1 MISDEKKLTLE
12 LYKELGLEVRQFN
25 SETYATNRLMLPPL
39 IIGLLV
45 LYGDVEKFLGVE
57 FQNAEVVHWL
67 VWLGCVLISLMWI
80 CNISRLAQL
89 ARWHL
94 ETSRQCEFKLGLI
107 GHRRVF
113 AIDEIS
119 RVSKI
124 LRHSVIRFFGF
135 GIYFSLL
142 LTFLLKSIDF
152 SKVLILLR
160 CIVSGETLIALITI
174 IVSGSLS
181 FLIWHFYFQKP
192 FRLSR
197 QTPIKWRYI
206 VSIVSLILIALLILL
221 GIVLF
226 LVNLQVRPDANAHLM
241 QGLRYSAKGDY
252 DNAIEAYT
260 KAIEVKPGYIPAYAL
275 RGLEYSAKGDDDQ
288 SNADRAKAN
297 ALRKAQ

>member
-57 FQNAEVVHWL
+57 FQNAEAVHWL

-113 AIDEIS
+113 AIDENS

-124 LRHSVIRFFGF
+124 LRHSALRFFGF

-142 LTFLLKSIDF
+142 LTFPLQSMDF
-152 SKVLILLR
+152 SEVPTALKFIVSSETHIALIAV
-160 CIVSGETLIALITI
+160 IVSG
-174 IVSGSLS
+174 GLS
-181 FLIWHFYFQKP
+181 FWIWYFYLKKP
-192 FRLSR
+192 FRSSR
-197 QTPIKWRYI
+197 QTSINWLYI
-206 VSIVSLILIALLILL
+206 AFIVSLILIALLILL

-226 LVNLQVRPDANAHLM
+226 LVNLQVQPDANAHLM

-260 KAIEVKPGYIPAYAL
+260 KAIEIKRDYAKAYAL
-275 RGLEYSAKGDDDQ
+275 RGAAYRAKGDDERSDEDW
-288 SNADRAKAN
+288 AIAG
-297 ALRKAQ
+297 ALRKTQ